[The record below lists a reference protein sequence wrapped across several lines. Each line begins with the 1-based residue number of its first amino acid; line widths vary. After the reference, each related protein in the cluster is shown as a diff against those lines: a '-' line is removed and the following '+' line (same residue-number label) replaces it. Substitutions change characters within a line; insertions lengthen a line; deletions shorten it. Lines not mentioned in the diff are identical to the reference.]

1 MYIKVRVIAGSRI
14 EEIIKNSADHYIIR
28 VREKA
33 VRNMANTRLLEIL
46 NEMFPDKSVR
56 IIHGHHESS
65 KLVAI
70 ED

>member
-14 EEIIKNSADHYIIR
+14 EEIIKNSADHYIIK

-46 NEMFPDKSVR
+46 NEMFPNKSVR
-56 IIHGHHESS
+56 IIHGHQSPS
-65 KLVAI
+65 KLIVI
-70 ED
+70 D